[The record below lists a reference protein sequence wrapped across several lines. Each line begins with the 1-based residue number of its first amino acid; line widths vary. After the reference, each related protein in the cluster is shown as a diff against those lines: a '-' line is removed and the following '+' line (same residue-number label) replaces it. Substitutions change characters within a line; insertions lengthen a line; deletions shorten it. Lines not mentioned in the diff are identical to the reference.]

1 MAGGNSTNVTI
12 ELDSTAG
19 GSLADYTAQIDKIG
33 DFTIKNGIV
42 TNTPFGTAAVAKA
55 FTGMVEADEI
65 PVEGE
70 VSDSA
75 SHVYQI
81 LMAARGGA
89 SRTLKITYLSGE
101 YVSCE
106 VLVTSL
112 SRVANVGA
120 IHRFKATLVPTGAI
134 TES

>member
-12 ELDSTAG
+12 EIDSTGG

-33 DFTIKNGIV
+33 DFNIKNGVIA
-42 TNTPFGTAAVAKA
+42 NTPFGTAAVTKA
-55 FTGMVEADEI
+55 FTGMVEADDVAI
-65 PVEGE
+65 EGE
-70 VSDSA
+70 ISDSA

-81 LMAARGGA
+81 LMAARGGV
-89 SRTLKITYLSGE
+89 SRSFKLTFATGE

-106 VLVTSL
+106 MLVVSVK
-112 SRVANVGA
+112 RMANVGA
-120 IHRFKATLVPTGAI
+120 ITRFQAVLVPTGAI